1 MKDSIVELI
10 ENNLDVYHIHIED
23 LTKQHINHE
32 NYNGGGHYKMI
43 IVSDA
48 FKKST
53 LLKRHKMIY
62 NILNKMIKK
71 EIHALSLKTLTIQ
84 EYKIKKEAR

>member
-1 MKDSIVELI
+1 
-10 ENNLDVYHIHIED
+10 
-23 LTKQHINHE
+23 
-32 NYNGGGHYKMI
+32 
-43 IVSDA
+43 
-48 FKKST
+48 
-53 LLKRHKMIY
+53 MIY